1 VQICY
6 IRVVTSAT
14 LIQQARRRAGM
25 TQAELAGRVG
35 TTQSAVARWERG
47 AVRPTVERLE
57 SLVEACGLELEL
69 GLVGPAT
76 DELATLRR
84 NLTLSVDERVTR
96 IVALHRFVAAGR
108 AAVANRDV
116 ASSSG

>member
-1 VQICY
+1 
-6 IRVVTSAT
+6 
-14 LIQQARRRAGM
+14 M
-25 TQAELAGRVG
+25 TQAELAGRAG

-47 AVRPTVERLE
+47 AARPTVERLE

-69 GLVGPAT
+69 GLAARGT

-84 NLTLSVDERVTR
+84 NLALSVDERITR

-108 AAVANRDV
+108 AAVARRNV
-116 ASSSG
+116 ASSG